1 MLSKVTQLKKKE
13 IDMALY
19 EHPLFSTILSVI
31 EQMEKLSFKE
41 ASNIIGGSLIDEFSE
56 IDSSDGDKAENNKDL
71 RQSTIAAMQDKNLKL
86 PYLEPNVSG
95 REYCL
100 VLDLDETLVHFN
112 E

>member
-1 MLSKVTQLKKKE
+1 MLSKVTQLKQKGA
-13 IDMALY
+13 DMALY

-56 IDSSDGDKAENNKDL
+56 IDSSDGDKGDNNRDL
-71 RQSTIAAMQDKNLKL
+71 RQSSLAAMQDRNLKL

-100 VLDLDETLVHFN
+100 VLDLDETLIHFN